1 MSVLFICRGD
11 PMDSAE
17 PPVRMPRPQPTT
29 QLSDTEHEEE
39 TGTGGDGN
47 DLFNGQPGESACL
60 PNIKECFLG
69 LVQTSNFS

>member
-11 PMDSAE
+11 PMDFAE
-17 PPVRMPRPQPTT
+17 PPVRTPRPQPTT

-47 DLFNGQPGESACL
+47 DKFYLTASQEKARACL
-60 PNIKECFLG
+60 I
-69 LVQTSNFS
+69 